1 MENQKQVVYNH
12 EAESYLEA
20 VGADENMRN
29 NLAKIMAKISEKLLI
44 EDYSKSQVHEHIR
57 HNLSYEELLMIATE
71 FAFEKTKEIHH
82 EMLKSKLKEISDFL
96 K

>member
-1 MENQKQVVYNH
+1 
-12 EAESYLEA
+12 
-20 VGADENMRN
+20 
-29 NLAKIMAKISEKLLI
+29 
-44 EDYSKSQVHEHIR
+44 
-57 HNLSYEELLMIATE
+57 MIATE